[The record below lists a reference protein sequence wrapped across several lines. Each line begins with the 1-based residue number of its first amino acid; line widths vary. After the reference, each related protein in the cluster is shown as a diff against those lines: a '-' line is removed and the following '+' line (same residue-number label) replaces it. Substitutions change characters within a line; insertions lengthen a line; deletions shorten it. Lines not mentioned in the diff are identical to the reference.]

1 MNVLDLFF
9 KKFSYKF
16 PKGYPDMK
24 NEQDILLLESLV
36 SKILG
41 EEIVLEKKLEWKDL
55 SDETR
60 KYYRLEVI
68 ADKIANGGLFKLENG
83 KEEVLKF
90 DKDSYA
96 TLFKAQNVN
105 DIRTAGGKSINKFPF
120 FRDSQGNPISLS
132 DLTKTKDLGS
142 TGGSKADT
150 SERQERGLI
159 DAINSIE
166 GIKNLEGANGIV
178 IQNIIKAEKVPNPAK
193 AEAYADIKLIIKK
206 DKKNLGEYLL
216 SAKGLATPS
225 IAGGG
230 LTGIVQISKDLAVFV
245 QQFYKDAYEYYKKIF
260 DENDKIDYN
269 TNLYRTDYFKDV
281 NREVPAASILDMLK
295 GNAAMGGP
303 VDGYYIGPMDVKF
316 TVDNNTIKTNGDI
329 ISVEDFADK
338 YKKIYAHIKKRS
350 GDYYFTD
357 ATQTIGDYTMPLI
370 FTDKPG
376 GKMAKSRFGVNIV
389 PRGQK
394 FV

>member
-1 MNVLDLFF
+1 MDALDLFF
-9 KKFSYKF
+9 KKYSYKF

-36 SKILG
+36 NKILN

-105 DIRTAGGKSINKFPF
+105 DIRNAGGKSINKFPF

-142 TGGSKADT
+142 SGGSKADT

-159 DAINSIE
+159 DAINSID

-206 DKKNLGEYLL
+206 DEKNLGEYLL

-260 DENDKIDYN
+260 DENNKIDYN

-281 NREVPAASILDMLK
+281 NREVPAASVLDMLK

-389 PRGQK
+389 PRGK
-394 FV
+394 III

>member
-1 MNVLDLFF
+1 MKELDLFF
-9 KKFSYKF
+9 KKYSYKF
-16 PKGYPDMK
+16 DKGYPDMNNDK
-24 NEQDILLLESLV
+24 DVLLLESLLG
-36 SKILG
+36 KILN

-55 SDETR
+55 SDESR

-68 ADKIANGGLFKLENG
+68 ADKIANEEPFKLENG

-96 TLFKAQNVN
+96 ALFKAQNVN
-105 DIRTAGGKSINKFPF
+105 GIRTTGGNSINKFPF
-120 FRDSQGNPISLS
+120 FRDSQSNPISLS
-132 DLTKTKDLGS
+132 DLTKTKDIGGS
-142 TGGSKADT
+142 GGSKADT

-159 DAINSIE
+159 DAINSVD
-166 GIKNLEGANGIV
+166 GTKNLKGANGIT
-178 IQNIIKAEKVPNPAK
+178 IKDIIKAEKVPNPAK
-193 AEAYADIKLIIKK
+193 AEAYADVKLVLT
-206 DKKNLGEYLL
+206 NGEYLL

-245 QQFYKDAYEYYKKIF
+245 QKFYEDAYKNYKKIF
-260 DENDKIDYN
+260 DEREDVDYN
-269 TNLYRTDYFKDV
+269 TNLYKTDYFKDI

-303 VDGYYIGPMDVKF
+303 VDGYYIGPMDVTF
-316 TVDNNTIKTNGDI
+316 TIDNNTIKTNGDI
-329 ISVEDFADK
+329 ISVEAFADK

-357 ATQTIGDYTMPLI
+357 ATQTINGYTMPLI

>member
-1 MNVLDLFF
+1 MDALDLFF
-9 KKFSYKF
+9 KKYSYKF
-16 PKGYPDMK
+16 DKGYPDM
-24 NEQDILLLESLV
+24 NNTQDVLLLESLV
-36 SKILG
+36 NKILD

-55 SDETR
+55 SDESR
-60 KYYRLEVI
+60 KYYRLEII
-68 ADKIANGGLFKLENG
+68 ADKIANGEPFKLENG

-105 DIRTAGGKSINKFPF
+105 DIRNAGGKSINKFPF
-120 FRDSQGNPISLS
+120 FRDSQGNAIGLS

-142 TGGSKADT
+142 SGGSKADT

-159 DAINSIE
+159 DAINSVE
-166 GIKNLEGANGIV
+166 GTKNLEGANEVTIKDIV
-178 IQNIIKAEKVPNPAK
+178 KAEKVPNPAK
-193 AEAYADIKLIIKK
+193 AEAYADIKLVLTK
-206 DKKNLGEYLL
+206 GEYLL

-230 LTGIVQISKDLAVFV
+230 LTGIIQISKDLAVFV
-245 QQFYKDAYEYYKKIF
+245 QKFYEDAYKYYKKIF
-260 DENDKIDYN
+260 DEREDVDYN
-269 TNLYRTDYFKDV
+269 TNLYKTDYFKDI
-281 NREVPAASILDMLK
+281 NREVPAASVLDMLR

-316 TVDNNTIKTNGDI
+316 TINNNTIKTNGDI
-329 ISVEDFADK
+329 ISVEAFADK
-338 YKKIYAHIKKRS
+338 YNKIYAHIKKRS

-357 ATQTIGDYTMPLI
+357 ATQTINGYTMPLI

-389 PRGQK
+389 PRGK
-394 FV
+394 VII

>member
-1 MNVLDLFF
+1 MDALDLFF
-9 KKFSYKF
+9 KKYSYKF
-16 PKGYPDMK
+16 DKGYPDMK
-24 NEQDILLLESLV
+24 NEQDVLLLESLV
-36 SKILG
+36 NKILD

-55 SDETR
+55 SDESR
-60 KYYRLEVI
+60 KYYRLEII
-68 ADKIANGGLFKLENG
+68 ADKIANKELFKLENG

-96 TLFKAQNVN
+96 ALFKTQNVN
-105 DIRTAGGKSINKFPF
+105 NIRNTGGKNINKFPF
-120 FRDSQGNPISLS
+120 FRDSQGNAVGLS

-142 TGGSKADT
+142 SGGSKADT

-159 DAINSIE
+159 DAINSVD
-166 GIKNLEGANGIV
+166 GTKNLKGDNEVIIKDIV
-178 IQNIIKAEKVPNPAK
+178 KAEKVPNPAK
-193 AEAYADIKLIIKK
+193 AEAYADIKLVLTK
-206 DKKNLGEYLL
+206 GEYLL

-230 LTGIVQISKDLAVFV
+230 LTGIIQISKDLAVFV
-245 QQFYKDAYEYYKKIF
+245 QKFYEDAYKYYKKIF
-260 DENDKIDYN
+260 DELEDVDYN
-269 TNLYRTDYFKDV
+269 TNLYKTDYFKDV
-281 NREVPAASILDMLK
+281 NREVPSASVLDMLR

-316 TVDNNTIKTNGDI
+316 TINNNTIETNGDI
-329 ISVEDFADK
+329 ISVEAFADK
-338 YKKIYAHIKKRS
+338 YNKIYAHIKKRS

-357 ATQTIGDYTMPLI
+357 ATQTVGDYTMPLI

-389 PRGQK
+389 PRGK
-394 FV
+394 III

>member
-68 ADKIANGGLFKLENG
+68 ADKIANEGPFKLENG

-96 TLFKAQNVN
+96 ALFKAQNVN
-105 DIRTAGGKSINKFPF
+105 DIRNAGGKSINKFPF
-120 FRDSQGNPISLS
+120 FRDSQGNAIGLS

-142 TGGSKADT
+142 SGGSKADT

-159 DAINSIE
+159 DAINSVP
-166 GIKNLEGANGIV
+166 GTKNLEGANEVTIKNIV
-178 IQNIIKAEKVPNPAK
+178 KADKVPNPAK
-193 AEAYADIKLIIKK
+193 AEAYADIKLILK
-206 DKKNLGEYLL
+206 DGEYLL

-230 LTGIVQISKDLAVFV
+230 LTGITQISPELAAFV
-245 QQFYKDAYEYYKKIF
+245 KKFYEDAYAYYKKIF
-260 DENDKIDYN
+260 DENEKVDYN
-269 TNLYRTDYFKDV
+269 TNLYKTDYFKDV
-281 NREVPAASILDMLK
+281 NREVPSELVLDMLK

-303 VDGYYIGPMDVKF
+303 VDGYYIGPMDVEF

-329 ISVEDFADK
+329 ISVEAFADK

-389 PRGQK
+389 PRGK
-394 FV
+394 III

>member
-1 MNVLDLFF
+1 MDALDLFF

-36 SKILG
+36 NKILN

-68 ADKIANGGLFKLENG
+68 ADKIANGGPFKLENG

-120 FRDSQGNPISLS
+120 FRDSQGNPIGLS

-142 TGGSKADT
+142 SGGSKADT

-159 DAINSIE
+159 DAINSVD
-166 GIKNLEGANGIV
+166 GTKNLEGANEVTIKDIV
-178 IQNIIKAEKVPNPAK
+178 NAEKVPNPAK
-193 AEAYADIKLIIKK
+193 AEAYADIKLVLT
-206 DKKNLGEYLL
+206 DGEYLL

-245 QQFYKDAYEYYKKIF
+245 QKFYEDAYKYYKKIF
-260 DENDKIDYN
+260 EENDKIDYN
-269 TNLYRTDYFKDV
+269 TNLYKTDYFKDI

-295 GNAAMGGP
+295 GNATMGGP
-303 VDGYYIGPMDVKF
+303 VDSYYIGPMDVKF

-338 YKKIYAHIKKRS
+338 YNKIYAHIKKRS

-357 ATQTIGDYTMPLI
+357 ATQTIGEYTMPLI

-389 PRGQK
+389 PRGK
-394 FV
+394 III

>member
-1 MNVLDLFF
+1 MDALDLFF

-36 SKILG
+36 NKILD
-41 EEIVLEKKLEWKDL
+41 EEIILEKKLEWKDL
-55 SDETR
+55 SDESR

-68 ADKIANGGLFKLENG
+68 ADKIANKGPFKLENG

-96 TLFKAQNVN
+96 TLFKTQNVN
-105 DIRTAGGKSINKFPF
+105 DIRTTGGKNINKFPF
-120 FRDSQGNPISLS
+120 FRDSQNNPISLS

-142 TGGSKADT
+142 SGGSKADT

-159 DAINSIE
+159 DAINSVD
-166 GIKNLEGANGIV
+166 GTKNLEGANEVTIKDIV
-178 IQNIIKAEKVPNPAK
+178 KAEKVPNPAK
-193 AEAYADIKLIIKK
+193 AEAYADIKLVLT
-206 DKKNLGEYLL
+206 DGEYLL

-230 LTGIVQISKDLAVFV
+230 LTGIVQISDALAVFV
-245 QQFYKDAYEYYKKIF
+245 QKFYEDAYKYYKKIF
-260 DENDKIDYN
+260 EENDKIDYN

-281 NREVPAASILDMLK
+281 NREVPAASVLDMLR

-329 ISVEDFADK
+329 ISVEAFADK

-357 ATQTIGDYTMPLI
+357 ATQTIGGYTMPLI

-389 PRGQK
+389 PRGK
-394 FV
+394 III